1 VKYAELKAAE
11 SRKRIIIS
19 LGKKRYAVELTIK
32 AEELKP
38 KPAPLIP
45 LPIDVPRS

>member
-1 VKYAELKAAE
+1 VKSAE
-11 SRKRIIIS
+11 SQLTARKLIIS
-19 LGKKRYAVELTIK
+19 LGQKPYAVELTIK